1 MIFTQEFM
9 EPLFKALER
18 CKGLEQREDHHP
30 ERDVLEHCLQ
40 TFHAACRES
49 VDIDLILAA
58 LLHDVG
64 KAVEPYGH
72 EDYSVD
78 ILSAHLTP
86 KALWLIKNHMRVWMY
101 LDGSMRKLSKVKELS
116 GHPWFSDL
124 VCLARFDKMG
134 RNPNKKTV
142 YDRQAIIDR
151 LNQCVADRFVEN
163 TRRTEAPKNFAP
175 KRTPDAPKTGKVAD
189 RADGKSIA

>member
-9 EPLFKALER
+9 GALFAALEK

-30 ERDVLEHCLQ
+30 EKDVLEHCLQ
-40 TFHAACRES
+40 TFHVACRES

-64 KAVEPYGH
+64 KAVESYGH

-86 KALWLIKNHMRVWMY
+86 KALWLIKNHMRVWTY

-116 GHPWFSDL
+116 GHPWFADL

-134 RNPNKKTV
+134 RNPNKTTV
-142 YDRQAIIDR
+142 YDRRAIIDR
-151 LNQCVADRFVEN
+151 LNRCVEN
-163 TRRTEAPKNFAP
+163 RFAKNKA
-175 KRTPDAPKTGKVAD
+175 KEGA
-189 RADGKSIA
+189 